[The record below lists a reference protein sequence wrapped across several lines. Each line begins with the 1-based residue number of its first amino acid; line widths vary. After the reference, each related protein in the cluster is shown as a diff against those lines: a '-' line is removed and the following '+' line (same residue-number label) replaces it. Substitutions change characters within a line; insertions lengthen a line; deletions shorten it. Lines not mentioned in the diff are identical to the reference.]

1 MATMKNRK
9 KSPLSFE
16 ELLEKCPEGIY
27 VIEPE
32 SNPILVAD
40 SRNPQERWW
49 VNDPEKKIA
58 LKMLSSG
65 FFHTL
70 VRLS

>member
-16 ELLEKCPEGIY
+16 ELLEKCPDGIY
-27 VIEPE
+27 VIEPG

-40 SRNPQERWW
+40 SRNPQEQWW

-65 FFHTL
+65 FFYTL